1 MSGGVLNINGTQTPD
16 IKNYFSPP
24 PLSRSGA
31 DDQALRSRLE
41 EMGIHSDSY
50 TASASR
56 FKKMTK
62 ICRLG
67 FVLLFWVELIML
79 GQRQLCST
87 ALPESTLSAVY
98 SQVS

>member
-56 FKKMTK
+56 FKKNDEDLSPGLRS
-62 ICRLG
+62 IVLG
-67 FVLLFWVELIML
+67 GIDNAW
-79 GQRQLCST
+79 SAT
-87 ALPESTLSAVY
+87 ALFNGLARKHPFRCL
-98 SQVS
+98 